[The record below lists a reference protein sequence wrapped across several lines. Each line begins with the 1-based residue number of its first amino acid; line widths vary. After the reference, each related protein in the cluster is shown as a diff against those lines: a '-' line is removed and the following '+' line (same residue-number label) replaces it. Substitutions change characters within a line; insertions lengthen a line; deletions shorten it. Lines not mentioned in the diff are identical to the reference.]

1 MAANSEQQRWR
12 LGQIFVA
19 ERARLLRAVRRRL
32 FDVSTTDAEDLVSDV
47 FYSVLRRGDF
57 VAQVENLTAYVYRAL
72 ANRIAEYRRT
82 PRREQSLEQAGDRG
96 DDPLRRALE
105 PVSAAQT
112 PEEALAS
119 KQLRERIRQAL
130 DRLSPA
136 EREVWIAT
144 EIEGRPFKDLARQW
158 NVRLGTLLSRKSR
171 ASKSLRSSLSDE
183 GSH

>member
-19 ERARLLRAVRRRL
+19 ERARLLRAVRRKL

-82 PRREQSLEQAGDRG
+82 PHREQSLEQAGDRG
-96 DDPLRRALE
+96 DDPLRR
-105 PVSAAQT
+105 
-112 PEEALAS
+112 LAENDAYS
-119 KQLRERIRQAL
+119 FFDPL
-130 DRLSPA
+130 
-136 EREVWIAT
+136 
-144 EIEGRPFKDLARQW
+144 GDLIMTGPTGT
-158 NVRLGTLLSRKSR
+158 NVMDVHLVLVR
-171 ASKSLRSSLSDE
+171 
-183 GSH
+183 